1 MISSKVGSLLAVFDK
16 KKANQPEPKT
26 NQQKEVYNGQ
36 NIMTKKQN
44 EIQKPQNTT
53 QKKIEKEKS
62 TKNDKIKIRIEDFP
76 KNLEDYKAKAKE
88 IKHPIE
94 GSKKI
99 GKIENSL
106 LDAIKYPG
114 KINIKNEV
122 IKTILFIGQSGTGKS
137 TLINA
142 LLNFFLGVLPEYKFR
157 YQIVLGDKKKGKDQT
172 ESQTVNIDIYNIRSP
187 LYPGIVFR
195 FIDTPGFGDTGNV
208 NNNQNPSEEKDKTDK
223 EIFLERFGTFFQK
236 DFEKKCGKT
245 LNAACFIVK
254 ASENRYNE
262 FQQKIFERVTKIF
275 ATDVKENFF
284 AIFTHNDSNSP
295 KSKELMQKLDVFKE
309 KEDKNEEWF
318 WCVSSIIYFEDLKKN
333 SQKGAYE
340 DIIEELIKF
349 ASKIVNLK
357 ALDITLT
364 QKNMILHK
372 HLETT
377 IKEIKEQN
385 IKILL
390 KKYENIQNY
399 EAQLNE
405 QIKNLKEEEKKLD
418 SITNSIKEN
427 ESKKKEVSKDI
438 YSAQTESLKI
448 NQNLK
453 ERKDKFQ
460 DLSQNLSSKK
470 EEMNQFLEI
479 LKKSKYT
486 KKKIEK
492 TIEEPKIIDSKDR
505 NLYCTFCKNNC
516 HLDCHCYLILFLHLK
531 DSWWCRQIDDEG
543 FCKICGCRYTRHK
556 REHKQITYEQ
566 KKIVIDVDKDE
577 KDKKEIDDKIKT
589 IENILNSINEQE
601 KQKKELGQ
609 KQLDI
614 QNKENQ
620 KKNLSD
626 LINNLENQKKIM
638 ADSISKKYKSQ
649 IEKYEELIKGNKSEK
664 NKIEKET
671 FGQLIKIYLLINEI
685 KRIQMNKKIEISFE
699 KEFNSILDNKEF
711 ILKSNLVDIIKDNF
725 KKVLN
730 ELKDKEEKVLK
741 EYGINK
747 NNLLQI
753 KEYNEEEINRIKRHF
768 K

>member
-1 MISSKVGSLLAVFDK
+1 MSSPNFGNLLAFFDK

-76 KNLEDYKAKAKE
+76 KNLEDYKEKAQK
-88 IKHPIE
+88 IKHPFE

-142 LLNFFLGVLPEYKFR
+142 LLNFFLGVLPEDTFR

-172 ESQTVNIDIYNIRSP
+172 ESQTVNIDTYDIKSP

-223 EIFLERFGTFFQK
+223 EIFLERFGTFFEK

-318 WCVSSIIYFEDLKKN
+318 WCVSSTIYFEDLKKN

-349 ASKIVNLK
+349 VSKIVNLK

-372 HLETT
+372 HLEET
-377 IKEIKEQN
+377 IKGIKEQN
-385 IKILL
+385 IKVLL
-390 KKYENIQNY
+390 KNYENIQNY

-438 YSAQTESLKI
+438 YSAQTESYKI

-460 DLSQNLSSKK
+460 DLNENLSNKK

-486 KKKIEK
+486 KKRIEK
-492 TIEEPKIIDSKDR
+492 TIEEPKTVNSKDR
-505 NLYCTFCKNNC
+505 NLYCTFCKKNC
-516 HLDCHCYLILFLHLK
+516 HLDCGCYLILFLHRN

-543 FCKICGCRYTRHK
+543 FCKICGCKYTSHK
-556 REHKQITYEQ
+556 RECKQIIYEP
-566 KKIVIDVDKDE
+566 KKIIIDVDKDE
-577 KDKKEIDDKIKT
+577 KEKKQIDEKIKT
-589 IENILNSINEQE
+589 IEIFLNSIKEQE

-614 QNKENQ
+614 QIKENQ

-649 IEKYEELIKGNKSEK
+649 IEKYE
-664 NKIEKET
+664 
-671 FGQLIKIYLLINEI
+671 
-685 KRIQMNKKIEISFE
+685 
-699 KEFNSILDNKEF
+699 
-711 ILKSNLVDIIKDNF
+711 
-725 KKVLN
+725 
-730 ELKDKEEKVLK
+730 
-741 EYGINK
+741 
-747 NNLLQI
+747 
-753 KEYNEEEINRIKRHF
+753 
-768 K
+768 

>member
-1 MISSKVGSLLAVFDK
+1 MTSTVGKMLAIFDK
-16 KKANQPEPKT
+16 KNPNQPEQKK
-26 NQQKEVYNGQ
+26 NQQNEVYNGQ

-44 EIQKPQNTT
+44 EIQKV
-53 QKKIEKEKS
+53 QKVEQKNVEKEKP
-62 TKNDKIKIRIEDFP
+62 TKNDKIKIKIEDFP
-76 KNLEDYKAKAKE
+76 KNLADYKEKAKK

-99 GKIENSL
+99 GKIEKL
-106 LDAIKYPG
+106 ELEAFKYPG

-142 LLNFFLGVLPEYKFR
+142 LLNFFLGVLPEHKFR
-157 YQIVLGDKKKGKDQT
+157 YQIILGDKKKSKDQT
-172 ESQTVNIDIYNIRSP
+172 ESQTVNIDTYDIKSP

-223 EIFLERFGTFFQK
+223 EIFLERFGTFFEK

-245 LNAACFIVK
+245 LHAACFIVK

-284 AIFTHNDSNSP
+284 AIFTHHDSSNTP

-309 KEDKNEEWF
+309 KEDKGEEWY
-318 WCVSSIIYFEDLKKN
+318 WSVSSVHYFEDITEDY
-333 SQKGAYE
+333 QKGLYE
-340 DIIEELIKF
+340 SIIAKLIKF
-349 ASKIVNLK
+349 ATKIVNLK

-364 QKNMILHK
+364 KKNMIFHK
-372 HLETT
+372 ELE
-377 IKEIKEQN
+377 IRIQN
-385 IKILL
+385 IKEGYIKRLL
-390 KKYENIQNY
+390 KEYENIQNY
-399 EAQLNE
+399 ETQLNE

-427 ESKKKEVSKDI
+427 EIKKKEVSKDI
-438 YSAQTESLKI
+438 YSAQTETYKI

-453 ERKDKFQ
+453 ESKDKNP
-460 DLSQNLSSKK
+460 DLTKNLTIKK
-470 EEMNQFLEI
+470 EEMNQFLEL
-479 LKKSKYT
+479 LKKSKNSKKQIT
-486 KKKIEK
+486 KS
-492 TIEEPKIIDSKDR
+492 IEEAKLVNSKDR
-505 NLYCTFCKNNC
+505 NLYCTECEKNC
-516 HLDCHCYLILFLHLK
+516 HVDCSCYLILFLRLN
-531 DSWWCRQIDDEG
+531 DSWWCRQIDDAG
-543 FCKICGCRYTRHK
+543 YCKICGCNYTSHK
-556 REHKQITYEQ
+556 RECKQFIYNT
-566 KKIVIDVDKDE
+566 KSVIVDVDKDE

-589 IENILNSINEQE
+589 IENILKLISDQE

-614 QNKENQ
+614 QIKENQ

-638 ADSISKKYKSQ
+638 ANSISKKYKSQ
-649 IEKYEELIKGNKSEK
+649 IEKYEEKLNEAKKNK

-671 FGQLIKIYLLINEI
+671 FGQFIKIYLLINEI

-699 KEFNSILDNKEF
+699 KEYKSILDNKEF
-711 ILKSNLVDIIKDNF
+711 IQKSNLIDILKDNF
-725 KKVLN
+725 NKVLI
-730 ELKDKEEKVLK
+730 ELKEKEEKVLK

-753 KEYNEEEINRIKRHF
+753 KELDEEQINRIKRHF